1 MHEQGEGKDAVGAVL
16 VVLFAGVTAAG
27 MAYLGHLV
35 GLAHFH
41 LLGAVPIGAVL
52 LGAGSATGVALA
64 IRLSRSYDTAGFRI
78 FAQVGGLATYFAV
91 LVLDFITHQPR
102 VVSTMFVSPEV
113 TQVLV
118 YVRQLVTN
126 GAAGIAAQLPSWIHI
141 PPQLGFWLG
150 TLRLLVEVL
159 GAVVATGWTI
169 SLLAG
174 VPFCWQNHRFYELR
188 HLVDSANLV
197 AVREWETAI
206 QQRRPIEARA
216 ILARVKAGKVQRQD
230 KAWMRI
236 AVHQCPVCQAA
247 RVRIEK
253 RRRAVGFTRTEP
265 TEEMTFEP
273 AHGATLLAS

>member
-1 MHEQGEGKDAVGAVL
+1 MGAVL

-35 GLAHFH
+35 RLAHFH
-41 LLGAVPIGAVL
+41 LLGAIPIGAVL

-64 IRLSRSYDTAGFRI
+64 IRLSKSYDTAGFRI
-78 FAQVGGLATYFAV
+78 FAQVGGLATYLAV
-91 LVLDFITHQPR
+91 LALDFMSHQPR
-102 VVSTMFVSPEV
+102 VVSTTFVSPEV

-118 YVRQLVTN
+118 YARQLVVDGT
-126 GAAGIAAQLPSWIHI
+126 AGIAAQLPSWVRI

-150 TLRLLVEVL
+150 TLRLLVEIL

-169 SLLAG
+169 SLLTG
-174 VPFCWQNHRFYELR
+174 VPFCWTNRRFYELR
-188 HLVDSANLV
+188 HLVESANVV

-206 QQRRPIEARA
+206 HQRRPIEARA
-216 ILARVKAGKVQRQD
+216 ILARVRAGTVQRGD
-230 KAWMRI
+230 KIWMRI

-253 RRRAVGFTRTEP
+253 RRRAVGFTRSEP

-273 AHGATLLAS
+273 AHGATLLTS